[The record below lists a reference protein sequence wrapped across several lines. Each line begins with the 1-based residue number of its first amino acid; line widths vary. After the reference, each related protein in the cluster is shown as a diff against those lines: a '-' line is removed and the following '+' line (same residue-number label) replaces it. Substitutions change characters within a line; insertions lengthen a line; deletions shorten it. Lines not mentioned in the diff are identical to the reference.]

1 MKILF
6 LYPNHEGYFRCPVGL
21 TLVMTVCAN
30 AGHEVKLFDTTFMN
44 VADNADSKVR
54 EKIGIVKPVPVDHFF
69 NKQSKSQIETNWLKT
84 IEEFKPD
91 VIGTTILE
99 DSYQYCDRLLGL
111 AKNKFKVFTVAG
123 GSMPTIVPQV
133 IIENPNVDFIVE
145 GEAEVAFVELLKN
158 LKNKTSLSAVPN
170 LWHKEDGKVIKN
182 PLVKYLNMDE
192 IPDQRLEFWDDKHF
206 QKPYDGKLYTTGFF
220 ETSRGCMH
228 KCHYCINRAFQVFQA
243 DAGLVRRN
251 KSVNRIME
259 EIGKAHKERNF
270 GLIQFTDDNF
280 LARQPKE
287 LDEFFERWKK
297 EINVPYWMN
306 TCIETVNDQNL
317 PQLKESGC
325 VGIGIGMET
334 GSDWVR
340 QHLLLKG
347 KMSNDFYMEKFAL
360 IAKYGIRSTSNS
372 MIGIPGEYE
381 EDFFETVKL
390 NKAIREINKDLTSFN
405 ICFMAPYMGT
415 AIHNIA
421 YEMGLIEVHDKPGFK
436 GMCTANITIRREP
449 IMKNPCMTKERIIEL
464 FEDFHDYLT
473 GKKEI
478 PEKYLKSDPLRRY
491 TNNDEIYS
499 LYEKYKK
506 GPIDPALIKPK
517 KEPALI
523 KTNSSI
529 PSGELSGTQA

>member
-30 AGHEVKLFDTTFMN
+30 EGHEVKLFDTTFMN
-44 VADNADSKVR
+44 VGENVDNKIR
-54 EKIGIVKPVPVDHFF
+54 EAAGIVKPVPLDHFF
-69 NKQSKSQIETNWLKT
+69 NKQSKNEIESNWLKF
-84 IEEFKPD
+84 IEEFSPD
-91 VIGTTILE
+91 IIGTTILE
-99 DSYQYCDRLLGL
+99 DSYQYCDKLLGL
-111 AKNKFKVFTVAG
+111 AKEHFNVLTVAG

-133 IIENPNVDFIVE
+133 IIKNPNIDYVIE
-145 GEAEVAFVELLKN
+145 GESEVAFKELLK
-158 LKNKTSLSAVPN
+158 SLETRSHLNQVPN
-170 LWHKEDGKVIKN
+170 LWHKDKGKVIKN
-182 PLVKYLNMDE
+182 PLAKYLDMDE
-192 IPDQRLEFWDDKHF
+192 IPDQRLDFWDAKHF
-206 QKPYDGKLYTTGFF
+206 QKPYEGKLYTTGFF

-228 KCHYCINRAFQVFQA
+228 KCHYCINRAFQLFQSE
-243 DAGLVRRN
+243 AGLVRRN
-251 KSVNRIME
+251 KSVDRIIKE
-259 EIGKAHKERNF
+259 VSAAHKEKNF

-287 LDEFFERWKK
+287 LDELFERWKN
-297 EINVPYWMN
+297 EIKVPYWMN
-306 TCIETVNDQNL
+306 TCIETVNEHNL

-347 KMSNDFYMEKFAL
+347 KMNNDFYMEKFTL
-360 IAKYGIRSTSNS
+360 MAKYGIRSTSNS

-390 NKAIREINKDLTSFN
+390 NKAIYKLNKDLTSFDVS
-405 ICFMAPYMGT
+405 FMAPYMGT
-415 AIHNIA
+415 VIHNIA
-421 YEMGLIEVHDKPGFK
+421 YEMGLIEVHDKPGFE

-449 IMKNPCMTKERIIEL
+449 VMVNPCMSKERIIEL
-464 FEDFHDYLT
+464 FYDFHDYVT

-478 PEKYLKSDPLRRY
+478 PEKFLKNDTSRRY
-491 TNNDEIYS
+491 ADNDEIYT

-506 GPIDPALIKPK
+506 GPVDPALIIPK
-517 KEPALI
+517 
-523 KTNSSI
+523 TSI
-529 PSGELSGTQA
+529 QRTLKSV

>member
-21 TLVMTVCAN
+21 TLIMTVVAN
-30 AGHEVKLFDTTFMN
+30 EGHNVKLFDTTFMN
-44 VADNADSKVR
+44 VGENVDNKIR
-54 EKIGIVKPVPVDHFF
+54 EKAGIVKPVPLDHFF
-69 NKQSKSQIETNWLKT
+69 NKKSKNQIEDSWLKV
-84 IEEFKPD
+84 IEEFSPD
-91 VIGTTILE
+91 LIGTTILE
-99 DSYQYCDRLLGL
+99 DSYKYCDRLLGL
-111 AKNKFKVFTVAG
+111 AKSKFKVSTIAG

-133 IIENPNVDFIVE
+133 IIENPNIDYVIE
-145 GEAEVAFVELLKN
+145 GEAEVAFKELLKA
-158 LKNKTSLSAVPN
+158 LEKGTSLKEVPN
-170 LWHKEDGKVIKN
+170 LWYKDKYGKVTKTA
-182 PLVKYLNMDE
+182 LMKYLNMDE
-192 IPDQRLEFWDDKHF
+192 IPDQHFEFWDEKHF
-206 QKPYDGKLYTTGFF
+206 QKPYEGKLYTTGFF

-251 KSVNRIME
+251 KSVDRIISE
-259 EIGKAHKERNF
+259 VSAAHKKKNF

-287 LDEFFERWKK
+287 MDEFYDRWSK
-297 EINVPYWMN
+297 EIKVPYWMN
-306 TCIETVNDQNL
+306 TCIETVNEHNL
-317 PQLKESGC
+317 PQLKKSGC

-347 KMSNDFYMEKFAL
+347 KMSNDFYFEKFSL
-360 IAKYGIRSTSNS
+360 MAKHGIRSTCNS

-390 NKAIREINKDLTSFN
+390 NKKIRKLSKELTSFD
-405 ICFMAPYMGT
+405 ISFMAPYMGT
-415 AIHNIA
+415 VIHNIA

-449 IMKNPCMTKERIIEL
+449 VMNNPCMSKERIIEL
-464 FEDFHDYLT
+464 FYDFHDYVT
-473 GKKEI
+473 GKKPI
-478 PEKYLKSDPLRRY
+478 PEKFLKDDPSRRY
-491 TNNDEIYS
+491 ADNDEIYE

-506 GPIDPALIKPK
+506 GPVDPALIVPK
-517 KEPALI
+517 
-523 KTNSSI
+523 TSI
-529 PSGELSGTQA
+529 EHRKSKSA